1 MTKFTNGFLKHSVSI
16 QLKLEVRDAQQH
28 KTIINGCKVSYMVML
43 TSFST
48 SNTSQLYGHLE
59 LTMNSSI
66 ASQNAGLRNLDT
78 ME

>member
-28 KTIINGCKVSYMVML
+28 KTIINWCKVSYMVML

-48 SNTSQLYGHLE
+48 SNTSQLE